1 MQFETWNHLEPL
13 ETPWSIIRGLL
24 ATLVTFCH
32 FDDFSPLCKIFATLA
47 IFCHFGNFSPNLV
60 ALFGHIHFID
70 LVSTSINSLLTVLRR
85 GNAFWLLLAF
95 FGTFWQLLWP
105 IFIPGQ
111 FVISPYSN
119 IFWLV
124 HLCNFGTFCTNLV
137 ALFCEVLPN
146 LVALFGKLLLN
157 LVALLATSTF
167 HCSWFN
173 FTQ

>member
-1 MQFETWNHLEPL
+1 MELNLRTFSHFGDFLPLWQF
-13 ETPWSIIRGLL
+13 
-24 ATLVTFCH
+24 
-32 FDDFSPLCKIFATLA
+32 FATLA
-47 IFCHFGNFSPNLV
+47 NFCHFGKFLPNLV
-60 ALFGHIHFID
+60 AVFGHINFTD
-70 LVSTSINSLLTVLRR
+70 YGSTSLNSFLTVLKSR
-85 GNAFWLLLAF
+85 NTFWLFFAF
-95 FGTFWQLLWP
+95 FGTFWKLLWP

-146 LVALFGKLLLN
+146 LVALFGKFLPN
-157 LVALLATSTF
+157 LIAPLATSTF

>member
-1 MQFETWNHLEPL
+1 MLFETWNHLEPL
-13 ETPWSIIRGLL
+13 ETPWSIIWGLL
-24 ATLVTFCH
+24 ATLVTFCQ
-32 FDDFSPLCKIFATLA
+32 FDDFSPLCQIFATLA
-47 IFCHFGNFSPNLV
+47 IFCHFGDFLPNLVALFGNFLTNLV

-70 LVSTSINSLLTVLRR
+70 HVSTSINSLLTVLRR

-124 HLCNFGTFCTNLV
+124 HLCDFGDFLHQS
-137 ALFCEVLPN
+137 
-146 LVALFGKLLLN
+146 G
-157 LVALLATSTF
+157 STF
-167 HCSWFN
+167 WRIFAKSGNTFWPHPLHWLWFN